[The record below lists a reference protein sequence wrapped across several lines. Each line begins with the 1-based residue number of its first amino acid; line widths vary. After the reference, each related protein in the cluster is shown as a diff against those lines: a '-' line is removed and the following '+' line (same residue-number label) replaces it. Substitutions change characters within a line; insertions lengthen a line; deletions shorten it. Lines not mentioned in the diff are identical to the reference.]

1 MRCCQGSGSVSS
13 IINLGNLALAIQS
26 SRVPGITHLFY
37 ETSVYPASLVAEKV
51 KSLPATQETWV
62 QSLNWEDPLEK
73 GMATLSNILALKILW
88 MEDPCGL
95 QSMGSQRVRY
105 DWATNTCASC
115 VCLSTVIRIY
125 SDIRNELVMTTWV
138 LSEFKESWEFCDK
151 DVLKKGSFC
160 SEMSHLH
167 TICPKLVFPLHF
179 FPQIQWVSL
188 LLIMAF
194 LYINSFQTL
203 TSWMKAPF
211 SISGSPDL
219 GGSGLLESSPSI

>member
-1 MRCCQGSGSVSS
+1 MLPGFRQCLIYYQSGKLSTGYSKLQGPRHHTSFSWNLCLPSFPGGSEGKESACNTGDLGS
-13 IINLGNLALAIQS
+13 IPELGRSPGKGNGNPLQYSCLENPMDGGSLWATVHG
-26 SRVPGITHLFY
+26 VP
-37 ETSVYPASLVAEKV
+37 
-51 KSLPATQETWV
+51 KSQIW
-62 QSLNWEDPLEK
+62 
-73 GMATLSNILALKILW
+73 LSNKHL
-88 MEDPCGL
+88 C
-95 QSMGSQRVRY
+95 V
-105 DWATNTCASC
+105 C

-138 LSEFKESWEFCDK
+138 LSEFRESWEFCDK
-151 DVLKKGSFC
+151 DVLKKGSFR
-160 SEMSHLH
+160 SEMSHPH